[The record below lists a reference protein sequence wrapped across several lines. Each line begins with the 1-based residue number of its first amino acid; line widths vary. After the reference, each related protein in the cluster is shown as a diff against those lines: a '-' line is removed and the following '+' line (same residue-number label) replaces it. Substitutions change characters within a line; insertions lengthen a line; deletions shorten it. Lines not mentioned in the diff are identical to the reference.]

1 MMLDEIKNIKVEI
14 SLKDLHALKE
24 YAEFYF
30 NVVKERDQYMM
41 EAIKL
46 RKTVEELKAKVQEKS
61 V

>member
-1 MMLDEIKNIKVEI
+1 MLDEIKNIKVEI

-41 EAIKL
+41 EAIEL
-46 RKTVEELKAKVQEKS
+46 RKTVEELKAKVQEKY

>member
-1 MMLDEIKNIKVEI
+1 MTQDEMNNIKVEI
-14 SLKDLHALKE
+14 SLKDLYALKE
-24 YAEFYF
+24 YAGFYF

-41 EAIKL
+41 EAIEL

>member
-1 MMLDEIKNIKVEI
+1 MLDEIKNIKVEI
-14 SLKDLHALKE
+14 SLKDLHGLNE
-24 YAEFYF
+24 DAEFYF

-41 EAIKL
+41 EAIEL

>member
-14 SLKDLHALKE
+14 SLKDLHTLKE

-41 EAIKL
+41 EAIEL